1 MSSSYTD
8 IEEFDWS
15 LLSKFFDTFVDL
27 LLWIL
32 DFIIG
37 LPLFNSKPLIPDS
50 KYFFAQKDI
59 WLGLRLFS
67 SEILTIG
74 SPAKNLLTMFNL
86 WSIVH
91 FLFRGFFLR
100 PSTPNLS

>member
-1 MSSSYTD
+1 M
-8 IEEFDWS
+8 
-15 LLSKFFDTFVDL
+15 FDTFVDL
-27 LLWIL
+27 LLLIL
-32 DFIIG
+32 DFIID

-59 WLGLRLFS
+59 RLGLRLFS
-67 SEILTIG
+67 SEILIIG

-91 FLFRGFFLR
+91 FLFRGFFLK

>member
-8 IEEFDWS
+8 VKEFDSS
-15 LLSKFFDTFVDL
+15 LLSKFFDTFLGL
-27 LLWIL
+27 LLRIL
-32 DFIIG
+32 NFIIG
-37 LPLFNSKPLIPDS
+37 LPLFNSKPLIHDS

>member
-1 MSSSYTD
+1 M
-8 IEEFDWS
+8 
-15 LLSKFFDTFVDL
+15 FDTFVDL
-27 LLWIL
+27 LLRIL
-32 DFIIG
+32 VFIINH
-37 LPLFNSKPLIPDS
+37 PLFNSKPLIADS

-59 WLGLRLFS
+59 RLRLRLFS
-67 SEILTIG
+67 SEILTI
-74 SPAKNLLTMFNL
+74 SSSAKNLLTKFNL